1 MGSLNWSPWRILG
14 RARARD
20 NKEAGGGGGQEQIPG
35 FGDRVRMRRA
45 GAEWASGEGRFMEQR
60 ENSDAGEARGTSTFL
75 TSRQSLR
82 EAARK
87 R

>member
-1 MGSLNWSPWRILG
+1 
-14 RARARD
+14 
-20 NKEAGGGGGQEQIPG
+20 
-35 FGDRVRMRRA
+35 MRRA